1 MAIKLELLLVFFAV
15 IVGVG
20 LYCRRHAT
28 DVSSFVLGG
37 RFPAILHSPI
47 NAVAFCML
55 ARLVIVPAFPLV
67 TTKPDRQL
75 VDKAFSCY
83 DQTVLVRQ
91 RQALGKRE

>member
-15 IVGVG
+15 IVEVG

-28 DVSSFVLGG
+28 DVSGSILGG

-55 ARLVIVPAFPLV
+55 ARLVIVPVVSLI
-67 TTKPDRQL
+67 TTKPDR
-75 VDKAFSCY
+75 
-83 DQTVLVRQ
+83 
-91 RQALGKRE
+91 